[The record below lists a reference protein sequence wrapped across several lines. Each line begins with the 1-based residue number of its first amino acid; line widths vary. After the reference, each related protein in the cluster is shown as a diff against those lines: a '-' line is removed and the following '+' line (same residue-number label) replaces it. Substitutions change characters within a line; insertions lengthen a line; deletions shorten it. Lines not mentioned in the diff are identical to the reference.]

1 MEGIFSRHLSLVGED
16 GIKKLLS
23 SAVLVAGAGGLGCT
37 VLQLLVRTGVG
48 KIYIV
53 DYGFVDEPDLNRQIL
68 YSKEHLGREKV
79 FAAEEVLKKIRDVEV
94 VPMPV
99 AIDEGFNIPEDV
111 DLVVDCLDNFKG
123 KFILSDLCFKY
134 NKPLIHA
141 GIEGYYGQV
150 TTIIPGRTPSL
161 RGIFNNM
168 VVEERRCLLSVIG
181 MTPVILGALQ
191 ANEAIKYLT
200 GTGELLYNKILVVN
214 LLDCSFDVI
223 YISER

>member
-1 MEGIFSRHLSLVGED
+1 MGEG

-23 SAVLVAGAGGLGCT
+23 STVLVAGAGGLGST

-53 DYGFVDEPDLNRQIL
+53 DYGFLDEPDLNRQIL

-99 AIDEGFNIPEDV
+99 AIDEGFSIPEDV

-123 KFILSDLCFKY
+123 KFILGDLCFNY

-141 GIEGYYGQV
+141 GIEAFYGQITV
-150 TTIIPGRTPSL
+150 IIPGKTPTL
-161 RGIFNNM
+161 REIFNN
-168 VVEERRCLLSVIG
+168 VVIEERRCLLSVIG
-181 MTPVILGALQ
+181 MTPVILGALE

-200 GTGELLYNKILVVN
+200 GIGELLYNKILVVN
-214 LLDCSFDVI
+214 LLDCSFDI
-223 YISER
+223 INIGEKLTGAEK